1 MERQVPCG
9 ATIRGKMEVKFKV
22 TEKDVIKVFPV
33 MFWAGGMYRTASEPR
48 TIVREQEYYV

>member
-1 MERQVPCG
+1 MERPVPCG